1 MYRVHIEFVICIQ
14 EMENKTKPGCSYL
27 QVRL

>member
-14 EMENKTKPGCSYL
+14 EMANKTKPGGSYL